1 MAQTN
6 GNSDPARV
14 KTWVPLENN
23 PDVMN
28 PLAYNLGLSRE
39 LAFYDVYS
47 FDDKDLLSFIPRPA
61 IALLFIYPYTELHKK
76 ALREEDATLKDYDR
90 SGIEEPVMWFPQTV
104 RNACGLMG
112 LLHCALNGEAQKH
125 ITAGSVLDKL
135 LEGAIDLKSAD
146 RARLIY
152 DSEALETAHAAAA
165 QTGASAAPD
174 AETYADGHGFI
185 AFVRGTDGH
194 LWELDGG
201 RKGPLDRGELDD
213 GDDALSSKFVELGI
227 RPYLQ
232 REQESRSQ
240 DLEFSITVLTSAEHV
255 I

>member
-1 MAQTN
+1 
-6 GNSDPARV
+6 
-14 KTWVPLENN
+14 
-23 PDVMN
+23 MN
-28 PLAYNLGLSRE
+28 PLAHNLGLSRR

-47 FDDKDLLSFIPRPA
+47 FDDEDLLSLIPRPA

-76 ALREEDATLKDYDR
+76 ALRVEDATLKDYDS
-90 SGIEEPVMWFPQTV
+90 SGSEEPVMWFPQTV

-112 LLHCALNGEAQKH
+112 LLHCALNGEARKH
-125 ITAGSVLDKL
+125 LTAGSVLDKL
-135 LEGAIDLKSAD
+135 SKEAIDLKSTD
-146 RARLIY
+146 RARLVY
-152 DSEALETAHAAAA
+152 DSEALEAAHAVAA
-165 QTGASAAPD
+165 QTGDSAAPD

-201 RKGPLDRGELDD
+201 RKGPLNRGKLDD

-232 REQESRSQ
+232 REQESGNR
-240 DLEFSITVLTSAEHV
+240 DVEFSIIALALAEHDV
-255 I
+255 